1 MSQATPG
8 PFPRVCLRHGT
19 PPLWACFLVH
29 EMGTTMAPLGGVFGE
44 LEVGGAP
51 SSVGRQGSTLDCFSA
66 GRQRTRERQLLA
78 YRFPVS

>member
-1 MSQATPG
+1 
-8 PFPRVCLRHGT
+8 
-19 PPLWACFLVH
+19 
-29 EMGTTMAPLGGVFGE
+29 MAPLGGVFGE